1 MSRRARLVVI
11 PAVLFAAVVAGIF
24 VLALAH
30 PAKPEIKIATIVTL
44 KGDPFHGQQLFA
56 ERCAGC
62 HGEGGRNGTVG
73 PTLAGNPIS
82 LPDARAQIQM
92 GRGVMPANL
101 VQGQDLEDVLAY
113 LETILRA

>member
-1 MSRRARLVVI
+1 MSRPARLVVI
-11 PAVLFAAVVAGIF
+11 PAVLFVAVVVGVF
-24 VLALAH
+24 LLAQAH
-30 PAKPEIKIATIVTL
+30 PAKPEASAAGGGP
-44 KGDPFHGQQLFA
+44 GDRVHGGQLFA

-82 LPDARAQIQM
+82 LPDARAQIQT
-92 GRGVMPANL
+92 GGGVMPANL

-113 LETILRA
+113 LETILRS